1 MHHGTLD
8 WRPDLGSD
16 VRMNVSRVG
25 IARFVVLAGG
35 IVAAIAACQR
45 APSGTAPRHAMDAA
59 APGVAPSVASAY
71 PKSPDASKPPVPEGP
86 EWLPPFDFGPP
97 GPMVV
102 RGYPSPLDVSMS
114 DAASFYGWTR
124 AGTFSYCAFDVCCA
138 ENQSSCTELQSDGKE
153 TRISAFDAKDVR
165 GALKRLRAFVK
176 DEQLTEVKRGKEFQM
191 LPEPLVGTWDFA
203 RDLVIQ
209 VGEIGPN
216 TSPDGATGSAASLRL
231 GGSYRGEPTAWVW
244 SLPVSKLCREYPGAC
259 MEAAANG
266 MAISPD
272 GTELGLVVYERFP
285 SHGSMHT
292 AYRFVLRELAARI
305 YNATALRHHEKKD
318 YLVAAELF
326 GAAVRANPKEELYL
340 YNLACAWSRAGDAR
354 ALDALKAAIGAG
366 GEKVAKRAK
375 KDADFESLRATAAF
389 VALVGRL

>member
-1 MHHGTLD
+1 MA
-8 WRPDLGSD
+8 P
-16 VRMNVSRVG
+16 
-25 IARFVVLAGG
+25 
-35 IVAAIAACQR
+35 
-45 APSGTAPRHAMDAA
+45 APSAVEGTVSDKAA
-59 APGVAPSVASAY
+59 RQPSVAPFADDAGQLVQA
-71 PKSPDASKPPVPEGP
+71 PDG
-86 EWLPPFDFGPP
+86 

-165 GALKRLRAFVK
+165 GALKQLRAFVK

-191 LPEPLVGTWDFA
+191 VPAPLVGSWDFA

-231 GGSYRGEPTAWVW
+231 GGSYRGAPTAWVW
-244 SLPVSKLCREYPGAC
+244 SQPVSKLCREYPGAC
-259 MEAAANG
+259 MGAAANG

-272 GTELGLVVYERFP
+272 GTPVFN
-285 SHGSMHT
+285 MT
-292 AYRFVLRELAARI
+292 A
-305 YNATALRHHEKKD
+305 D
-318 YLVAAELF
+318 
-326 GAAVRANPKEELYL
+326 
-340 YNLACAWSRAGDAR
+340 
-354 ALDALKAAIGAG
+354 
-366 GEKVAKRAK
+366 
-375 KDADFESLRATAAF
+375 
-389 VALVGRL
+389 